1 MGTQPTDVL
10 KKMVIEKI
18 KFQWKTISKAF
29 KDIKKDVE
37 TEGYI
42 TEAELMFYLNHWGLK
57 MTPEQ
62 FKEIYSMFDVDQ
74 DGKITYNDFHLAV
87 GHEIHPGETLYFR

>member
-1 MGTQPTDVL
+1 
-10 KKMVIEKI
+10 
-18 KFQWKTISKAF
+18 
-29 KDIKKDVE
+29 
-37 TEGYI
+37 
-42 TEAELMFYLNHWGLK
+42 